1 MKISKV
7 FLLFL
12 FFKKIR
18 KGKTSYNLRK
28 SVCQDFSLQN
38 WKVKGFDVIHVSDQ
52 QTRIDLSPIPSYFM
66 LIILS
71 KRSLHEGTLF
81 ETENVAILL
90 SPSPMSRR
98 DRSKDSFFPRFSA
111 IFTGE
116 QFCFFRAKFT
126 LILFNFLSFLQ
137 HRQRQWPS
145 GNRPCHRVTA
155 LMSAVLQLGFTH
167 NHKSNSS
174 EGHSKYND
182 RPNTISFLL
191 QKLDYCVLS
200 ISFFVEMSAPLKSS
214 WFLAW

>member
-1 MKISKV
+1 MSR
-7 FLLFL
+7 
-12 FFKKIR
+12 FFVAKLESEGIWR
-18 KGKTSYNLRK
+18 YPCVRSAN
-28 SVCQDFSLQN
+28 QN
-38 WKVKGFDVIHVSDQ
+38 WLIPH
-52 QTRIDLSPIPSYFM
+52 PIIFY
-66 LIILS
+66 LILS
-71 KRSLHEGTLF
+71 KRSLRARF
-81 ETENVAILL
+81 
-90 SPSPMSRR
+90 SRPKTWPYYLDVKTR
-98 DRSKDSFFPRFSA
+98 PRQRLFFPRFLA

-116 QFCFFRAKFT
+116 QSCFFRAKFT

-145 GNRPCHRVTA
+145 GNRPCHQVTA

-200 ISFFVEMSAPLKSS
+200 ISFL
-214 WFLAW
+214 